1 MRGHFIIPGGVVIF
15 NGILYEKYRDLQGNF
30 VFCGRK
36 ILLHVLY
43 TTIDKFIF
51 WSIIFRSTG
60 KTMAQN
66 TTWANSQ
73 TKQWIEHNFF
83 PKDMQLPLAVDSVA
97 SAINGQYSAQKD
109 YESRVLLE
117 LLQNVDDAA
126 LESQNPLN
134 NTAEFILEGNTL
146 KVLNQ
151 GKTFDEKSLRAIC
164 LGHVSPKQEN
174 TDVST
179 TGLKGIGFRGV
190 LNWSEDIRIYSGD
203 FAVQFSRDQYIKHV
217 SELKNNDVFRE
228 VSKKIPDIT
237 NKFPIL
243 LLPGNTSFPAE
254 WKEGKFNGF
263 YDTCIEII
271 LNEESKK
278 HVRTA
283 IEQFINQEYFS
294 VLFLR
299 ALKKLKFTI
308 VTSEN
313 DVQETTIT
321 ISDDLPQETG
331 HYLKNI
337 QILSNTLEPQEIS
350 FHMFTEG
357 AESIAVPCNW
367 ADWDKKTY
375 AVYSTFSA
383 NSTFC
388 PFSVLMNSY
397 DFDLPSDRE
406 IILNTQ
412 KNVNIIKKLETL
424 LTNVVAPYFAKPEF
438 KTQAIELLSY
448 KELEGSLFLQNK
460 DTLRQNIV
468 NQAIIPTLGG
478 KYRRLNE
485 QLKTL
490 PYNKY
495 PDIILRGDE
504 DLFVCTDVNRL
515 LAFDAILQ
523 NYLPYI
529 SNKDLYDIINNKSFS
544 WTTKERISV
553 FFFWAEQ
560 IGFAGG
566 LMPNLIKNQNNE
578 FYVFD
583 NTNDKQIFFYTGK
596 NIKEMPSWVPFDTI
610 APDDQQELY
619 IQAKTSNPN
628 LNKEIDRFLTDKYP
642 SIFNYMDKTRL
653 IKEINKNI
661 NGDYERSVDLIKCV
675 YYNYK
680 NGEISKSESD
690 VVWHIPTSEH
700 TLSSPNKVF
709 FGSDYHENTGAKI
722 CHAAGLVAMPAPA
735 VFGIPEQDKELFCD
749 VISTFFGIRTNI
761 LPRTIELHGS
771 EISDGYKT
779 LIVSTIESKYGSIN
793 NIEIRVECIP
803 ELENIL
809 QNADQN
815 LILEWLCQLPLNKT
829 VTINVNFHKN
839 RSSYWS
845 NDALSVPDYTVYQL
859 QHLKWLKINGE
870 KISPI
875 ECLLPTKKN
884 KYLGDLVPMV
894 PVDANYNKLWD
905 LLDIQENVSQ
915 LPQPVF
921 YNILSMLPDINNG
934 GNIAIQIYNEVAVT
948 PNEQLANLMSDET
961 CSEKSNFL
969 ANGKLWAKTRKDKK
983 ASFYPISQQV
993 YFTSNKVLNIEN
1005 KPIMVTPQRRGGVKE
1020 FCYIFGAK
1028 EFAEDIQAS
1037 YDKSIRHSENH
1048 IFQEEFT
1055 NFKKYLLALNATKKL
1070 NDALPGL
1077 EISLIQ
1083 DVKIINDS
1091 NDIQVDFDD
1100 YEVIPTNKANKYFIK
1115 LHATKHINN
1124 NKLARSIAEICN
1136 KISSSGDIRDTVSL
1150 LYISDEDDKKQI
1162 VFDNGGDI
1170 TLLTEYKD
1178 IKQQF
1183 IQTVNNIND
1192 KTDVEKLLGTYPIDF
1207 EDFESEN
1214 NVESIIAILNQ
1225 LNIDVDD
1232 FERQGFQYVDLK
1244 NYNKQKLCNYIY
1256 NNKNAYKSWLYNS
1269 LLDKSIEEQ
1278 TTFFAQI
1285 QHFED
1290 LIDQIKIPNLC
1301 NFNPEIV
1308 VPIQKT
1314 TELIDTDKIYSSNLQ
1329 ELMKLCPSE
1338 EVLDEILNNDAT
1350 RSRLV
1355 FGQMDVLK
1363 NKYDEYINQQEKSLT
1378 DEHQYTPDISSNT
1391 TLTIHEHKSVIFDET
1406 EMNNNVSNHRPSTRR
1421 YIGTRSAENKQKAGF
1436 VAEQQVYNS
1445 LKLQYPDSIEWLS
1458 SNAEKANVIERGN
1471 GDDRLGYDIRY
1482 KDKKGNIQYVEV
1494 KNATRLHDDVF
1505 SFIISPNEESFALD
1519 NLNNYSVFLVVD
1531 NDYIER
1537 IPGKKLKEYLKR
1549 AIPEAKKCIIPLK
1562 NKVDL
1567 MLHKH

>member
-1 MRGHFIIPGGVVIF
+1 M
-15 NGILYEKYRDLQGNF
+15 
-30 VFCGRK
+30 
-36 ILLHVLY
+36 
-43 TTIDKFIF
+43 T
-51 WSIIFRSTG
+51 
-60 KTMAQN
+60 QN
-66 TTWANSQ
+66 TSWANSQ

-83 PKDMQLPLAVDSVA
+83 AKDTDLLFAVDSVA
-97 SAINGQYSAQKD
+97 SAINSQYSAQKD
-109 YESRVLLE
+109 YESRILLE

-134 NTAEFILEGNTL
+134 NTAEFILDGNTL

-164 LGHVSPKQEN
+164 LGHISPKTENTNVSP
-174 TDVST
+174 
-179 TGLKGIGFRGV
+179 TGSKGIGFRGV

-203 FAVQFSRDQYIKHV
+203 FAVQFSRNQYIKHI

-271 LNEESKK
+271 LNEESRK
-278 HVRTA
+278 HVKTA

-313 DVQETTIT
+313 EVQESTII
-321 ISDDLPQETG
+321 ISDDLTQEMG
-331 HYLKNI
+331 HRLKKI
-337 QILSNTLEPQEIS
+337 QVLSNTLKPQEIS
-350 FHMFTEG
+350 FHMFIDD
-357 AESIAVPCNW
+357 AESIAIPCNW
-367 ADWDKKTY
+367 ADWDKKPYT
-375 AVYSTFSA
+375 VYSTFSA

-388 PFSVLMNSY
+388 PFPVLMNSY

-406 IILNTQ
+406 IILKTQ

-438 KTQAIELLSY
+438 KTQAIELLAY

-460 DTLRQNIV
+460 DALRQNIV
-468 NQAIIPTLGG
+468 KQAIIPTLGG
-478 KYRRLNE
+478 KYRRLSE

-490 PYNKY
+490 PYSKY
-495 PDIILRGDE
+495 PDIILKGDE
-504 DLFVCTDVNRL
+504 NLFVSNDVNKL
-515 LAFDAILQ
+515 LTFDAVLQ
-523 NYLPYI
+523 NYIHSI
-529 SNKDLYDIINNKSFS
+529 SGKELCDIINTKSFS

-560 IGFAGG
+560 IDFSGG

-583 NTNDKQIFFYTGK
+583 ETNDKQIFFYTGK

-610 APDDQQELY
+610 ASDDQQELY
-619 IQAKTSNPN
+619 IQAKMSNQN

-661 NGDYERSVDLIKCV
+661 NGDYERAVDLIKCV

-709 FGSDYHENTGAKI
+709 FGCDYHETTGAKI
-722 CHAAGLVAMPAPA
+722 CNAAGLIAMPAPY
-735 VFGIPEQDKELFCD
+735 VFGIAEQDKESFCD

-761 LPRTIELHGS
+761 LPQTIELGIP

-779 LIVSTIESKYGSIN
+779 LIASTIENKHGPIN
-793 NIEIRVECIP
+793 NMKIRVEYIP

-815 LILEWLCQLPLNKT
+815 LIFEWLCQLPLNKT
-829 VTINVNFHKN
+829 ITVNVDFHKN
-839 RSSYWS
+839 RSVYWS
-845 NDALSVPDYTVYQL
+845 KDILSVPDYTVYQL
-859 QHLKWLKINGE
+859 QHLKWLIINE
-870 KISPI
+870 KKISPI
-875 ECLLPTKKN
+875 ECLLPTRKN

-894 PVDANYNKLWD
+894 SVDANYNKLWD
-905 LLDIQENVSQ
+905 LLSIQENISQ
-915 LPQPVF
+915 LPQHIF
-921 YNILSMLPDINNG
+921 YNTLLMLPKIKSG
-934 GNIAIQIYNEVAVT
+934 GSIASQIYHEVATT
-948 PNEQLANLMSDET
+948 PNEQLMNLMTDKT
-961 CSEKSNFL
+961 CPEKNDFL
-969 ANGKLWAKTRKDKK
+969 TNGKLWAKARKDKT
-983 ASFYPISQQV
+983 ASFYPISEGV

-1020 FCYIFGAK
+1020 FCHIFGAK
-1028 EFAEDIQAS
+1028 EFTENIQAS
-1037 YDKSIRHSENH
+1037 YETSIRHPENS
-1048 IFQEEFT
+1048 IFQTEFT
-1055 NFKKYLLALNATKKL
+1055 DFKKYLLALDATKKL

-1077 EISLIQ
+1077 EISLIN
-1083 DVKIINDS
+1083 DVKILNDT
-1091 NDIQVDFDD
+1091 NDVQVKFDD

-1115 LHATKHINN
+1115 LQDNKHINN
-1124 NKLARSIAEICN
+1124 NKLARAVAEICN

-1162 VFDNGGDI
+1162 VLDNGGDI
-1170 TLLTEYKD
+1170 TLLAEYKD

-1183 IQTVNNIND
+1183 IQTITEINKQID
-1192 KTDVEKLLGTYPIDF
+1192 IGALLIKYPIDF
-1207 EDFESEN
+1207 EEFESEN
-1214 NVESIIAILNQ
+1214 NIESIIAILKQ
-1225 LNIDVDD
+1225 LNTNVDA
-1232 FERQGFQYVDLK
+1232 FERQGFQYINLK
-1244 NYNKQKLCNYIY
+1244 NYNKQKLCKYIH
-1256 NNKNAYKSWLYNS
+1256 NNETAYKSWLYDS
-1269 LLDKSIEEQ
+1269 LLNKSTEEQ
-1278 TTFFAQI
+1278 ATFYAQI
-1285 QHFED
+1285 QQFKD
-1290 LIDQIKIPNLC
+1290 LIDQIKIPNIH
-1301 NFNPEIV
+1301 NFEPETV
-1308 VPIQKT
+1308 VHPPKPKQ
-1314 TELIDTDKIYSSNLQ
+1314 LIDTDKIYSNNLQ
-1329 ELMKLCPSE
+1329 ELLKLCSSDDI
-1338 EVLDEILNNDAT
+1338 LDEILNNDT
-1350 RSRLV
+1350 NRSRLL
-1355 FGQMDVLK
+1355 FRQLDVLK
-1363 NKYDEYINQQEKSLT
+1363 NKYDEYITQQESHAANDLQHNT
-1378 DEHQYTPDISSNT
+1378 DISSNT
-1391 TLTIHEHKSVIFDET
+1391 ILAIHEHESVNFDKKET
-1406 EMNNNVSNHRPSTRR
+1406 DSKVLNRHSATRR
-1421 YIGTRSAENKQKAGF
+1421 HIGTRSTENKQKAGF
-1436 VAEQQVYNS
+1436 IAEQQVYNS
-1445 LKLQYPDSIEWLS
+1445 LKAKYPDSIEWLS

-1471 GDDRLGYDIRY
+1471 GDDRLGYDMLY
-1482 KDKKGNIQYVEV
+1482 KDKKGDIQYVEV
-1494 KNATRLHDDVF
+1494 KNATHLHDDVF
-1505 SFIISPNEESFALD
+1505 SFIMSQNEESFALD
-1519 NLNNYSVFLVVD
+1519 NLNNYSVFLVVN

-1537 IPGKKLKEYLKR
+1537 IPGKKLNEYLKM

-1562 NKVDL
+1562 K
-1567 MLHKH
+1567 MLI

>member
-1 MRGHFIIPGGVVIF
+1 
-15 NGILYEKYRDLQGNF
+15 
-30 VFCGRK
+30 
-36 ILLHVLY
+36 
-43 TTIDKFIF
+43 
-51 WSIIFRSTG
+51 
-60 KTMAQN
+60 MAQN
-66 TTWANSQ
+66 TTWSNSQ

-83 PKDMQLPLAVDSVA
+83 PKDMQLPLAVDSVS

-367 ADWDKKTY
+367 ADWDKKPYT
-375 AVYSTFSA
+375 VYSTFSA

-388 PFSVLMNSY
+388 PFPVLMNSY

-406 IILNTQ
+406 IILNTH

-460 DTLRQNIV
+460 DALRQNIV

-523 NYLPYI
+523 NCLPYI

-642 SIFNYMDKTRL
+642 NVFNYMDKTRL

-661 NGDYERSVDLIKCV
+661 NNDYDRALDLIKCV
-675 YYNYK
+675 YHNYK
-680 NGEISKSESD
+680 DTEISKSESD
-690 VVWHIPTSEH
+690 VVWHIPTSED
-700 TLSSPNKVF
+700 TLLKPDKVF
-709 FGSDYHENTGAKI
+709 FGADYHENTGAKI

-771 EISDGYKT
+771 EISDGHKT
-779 LIVSTIESKYGSIN
+779 LIVSTIESKHGSIN

-915 LPQPVF
+915 LPQPIF
-921 YNILSMLPDINNG
+921 YNILSALPNIKNG
-934 GNIAIQIYNEVAVT
+934 GNIASQIYNEVATT
-948 PNEQLANLMSDET
+948 PNEQLINLMTDKT
-961 CSEKSNFL
+961 CSEKNDFL
-969 ANGKLWAKTRKDKK
+969 INGKLWAKTRKDKN
-983 ASFYPISQQV
+983 ASFYSISDGV

-1020 FCYIFGAK
+1020 FCHIFGAK
-1028 EFAEDIQAS
+1028 EFTENIQAS
-1037 YDKSIRHSENH
+1037 YDASIRHSENH
-1048 IFQEEFT
+1048 IFQTEFT
-1055 NFKKYLLALNATKKL
+1055 NFKKYLLALDATKKL

-1077 EISLIQ
+1077 EISLIKE
-1083 DVKIINDS
+1083 VKIINDL
-1091 NDIQVDFDD
+1091 NDVQVEFDD
-1100 YEVIPTNKANKYFIK
+1100 YEVIPTTKANKYFIK
-1115 LHATKHINN
+1115 LQDNKHINN
-1124 NKLARSIAEICN
+1124 NKLARAIAEICN

-1150 LYISDEDDKKQI
+1150 LYISDEEDKKQI
-1162 VFDNGGDI
+1162 VLDNGGDI
-1170 TLLTEYKD
+1170 TQLAEYKD

-1183 IQTVNNIND
+1183 TQAVNSINNQID
-1192 KTDVEKLLGTYPIDF
+1192 IEVLLIAYPIDF

-1214 NVESIIAILNQ
+1214 NVEPIIAILKQ
-1225 LNIDVDD
+1225 LNTDVDS
-1232 FERQGFQYVDLK
+1232 FERQGFQYINLK

-1256 NNKNAYKSWLYNS
+1256 NNEPVYKSWLYDS
-1269 LLDKSIEEQ
+1269 LSGKSIEEQ
-1278 TTFFAQI
+1278 STFYAKI
-1285 QHFED
+1285 QQFED
-1290 LIDQIKIPNLC
+1290 LIYQIKIPNIY
-1301 NFNPEIV
+1301 NFDPETV
-1308 VPIQKT
+1308 VPIKKSTQI
-1314 TELIDTDKIYSSNLQ
+1314 IDTDKIYHGNLQ
-1329 ELMKLCPSE
+1329 KLKKLCPE
-1338 EVLDEILNNDAT
+1338 EDVLNEILNNDT
-1350 RSRLV
+1350 SRSCLV
-1355 FGQMDVLK
+1355 FGQLDVLK
-1363 NKYDEYINQQEKSLT
+1363 NKYDEYINQQKAREANEQQYST
-1378 DEHQYTPDISSNT
+1378 DMSSNT
-1391 TLTIHEHKSVIFDET
+1391 ILTIHEHKNVNFDKKET
-1406 EMNNNVSNHRPSTRR
+1406 DNKVSNHRSTTRR
-1421 YIGTRSAENKQKAGF
+1421 HVGTRSAENKQKAGF
-1436 VAEQQVYNS
+1436 IAEKRVYDS
-1445 LKLQYPDSIEWLS
+1445 LKFQYPDSIEWLS
-1458 SNAEKANVIERGN
+1458 SNAEKANVIELGN

-1494 KNATRLHDDVF
+1494 KNATRLHDDVV

-1537 IPGKKLKEYLKR
+1537 IPGKMLKEYLKK
-1549 AIPEAKKCIIPLK
+1549 AEPEAKKCIVPLDK
-1562 NKVDL
+1562 
-1567 MLHKH
+1567 KHA